1 MRISSRISATAA
13 ILAAACLAMPAARL
27 TARAR
32 PDRPGRQQ
40 PQDLGPSAPA
50 QIVSASVILKVR
62 HPDQLEALVADTQD
76 PHSPRYH
83 DFLSLD
89 AFVDRFAPDARDI
102 ATITRYLRG
111 FGITVD
117 EVYPNRLLLR
127 VTGTTDAFDKAF
139 DLDVHDFLRGTRHFH
154 RPRHTPRIPVLLRD
168 LLVTIVGP
176 GDEPEFH
183 PMHHRAAAAALPI
196 RQPSGALPPAGA
208 IATGV
213 PGDYTVGDVANLYNV
228 NPLYA
233 AHLDGSGR
241 TLGIVTLADFLPSDA
256 YTYWSLI
263 GLVVP
268 PNRIT
273 QIHVDGGAPLSAAD
287 GSGETTLDVEQSG
300 GLAPAAAIRVFDAPN
315 SAAGFMDAFY
325 RAISEN
331 LVDSLSVSWGSA
343 EEFYAEAVVGVD
355 RTGELSAFHQVFLEA
370 AAQGI
375 SMFAASGDSG
385 AYDINDAF
393 DDPVDNVLSVDIPAA
408 DPAITAAGGTTTP
421 VQLSAGP
428 GTPTLTVAHE
438 QAWSWTYIENYLI
451 SIGVFPPGDT
461 SLFPVGTG
469 GGVSVMWGRP
479 LYQAPTAGIRRS
491 EPGQAVV
498 FQGETLLTLPAKFK
512 GRNLPDV
519 SLNADPFTG
528 YIVFSTTDGGLIDGF
543 GGTSFVAPQLNG
555 ITALIAQGT
564 HGRVG
569 FWNPMVYRFQRSHL
583 PAVQSAIVDV
593 TGGDN
598 WFYTGVPG
606 YEPATGLGVLDV
618 ARLFAVIKLESAFN

>member
-1 MRISSRISATAA
+1 MHTFSRAA
-13 ILAAACLAMPAARL
+13 AVASIVAAACLAIPAAHL

-40 PQDLGPSAPA
+40 PQDLGPTAA
-50 QIVSASVILKVR
+50 AETISASLILKVR

-76 PHSPRYH
+76 PHSRRYH
-83 DFLSLD
+83 DFLSLGE
-89 AFVDRFAPDARDI
+89 FVDRFAPDARDI
-102 ATITRYLRG
+102 AIITRYLHG

-117 EVYPNRLLLR
+117 DVYPNRLLLR
-127 VTGTTDAFDKAF
+127 VTGTADAFDKAF
-139 DLDVHDFLRGTRHFH
+139 DLDVHDFVRGQRRYHK
-154 RPRHTPRIPVLLRD
+154 PRHTPRIPVLLRD

-176 GDEPEFH
+176 GNEPEFR
-183 PMHHRAAAAALPI
+183 PMHRRASAAALPI
-196 RQPSGALPPAGA
+196 RRPSGVLPPAGA

-213 PGDYTVGDVANLYNV
+213 PGDYTVGDVANMYNV

-233 AHLDGSGR
+233 AHLDGHGR
-241 TLGIVTLADFLPSDA
+241 TVGIVTLADFLPSDA

-263 GLVVP
+263 GLDVP

-273 QIHVDGGAPLSAAD
+273 QIRVDGGAPLSSED
-287 GSGETTLDVEQSG
+287 GSGETSLDVEQAG
-300 GLAPAAAIRVFDAPN
+300 GMAPAAAIRVYDAPN

-331 LVDSLSVSWGSA
+331 IVDSLSASWGSA

-355 RTGELSAFHQVFLEA
+355 RTGELAAFHQVFLEA

-375 SMFAASGDSG
+375 STFAASGDNG

-393 DDPVDNVLSVDIPAA
+393 DDPVDNVLSVDVPAA
-408 DPAITAAGGTTTP
+408 DPAITASGGTTTP

-428 GTPTLTVAHE
+428 GTPTLVVGHE
-438 QAWSWTYIENYLI
+438 QVWGWSYIENYLI
-451 SIGVFPPGDT
+451 ALGAVPPGDM

-469 GGVSVMWGRP
+469 GGVSVMWARP
-479 LYQAPTAGIRRS
+479 AYQSQTAGIRRT
-491 EPGQAVV
+491 EAGQAVI
-498 FQGETLLTLPAKFK
+498 FQGETLLALPANFK

-528 YIVFSTTDGGLIDGF
+528 YIVYSTTDGGLIDGF

-555 ITALIAQGT
+555 ITALLAQGT

-569 FWNPMVYRFQRSHL
+569 LWNPMLYRFQRVYGHA
-583 PAVQSAIVDV
+583 PQSPIVDV

-598 WFYTGVPG
+598 WFYTGVAG
-606 YEPATGLGVLDV
+606 YEPAAGLGVLDV
-618 ARLFAVIKLESAFN
+618 ARLLAAMRLENAFN